1 MRDTPRP
8 QGTVGDFR
16 PGPPQLRPGR
26 ALAHTT
32 GASGSGSP
40 HRSDGRPPQ
49 TPRGARRS
57 DPDGRLGTTPPVPG
71 RPTSFLRSRLA
82 GLVALLGLPALLF
95 ALITWQVVAH
105 GPLLRLDSR
114 LSSALVRPDRF
125 SELLSD
131 LGNVQVAVPVLV
143 LVIGYV
149 ARRGR
154 ATGTDHWWLP
164 PAAAA
169 VLMALLPAVV
179 VPLKDW
185 TARPGTPVVP
195 PGVGYFPS
203 GHTATA
209 AIAYGSATLL
219 LLPWLTSAAARRTAV
234 GLCAALVLGVSYGL
248 VRRGWHWPLDVVAS
262 WCLATVLLTSLRLLL
277 SRSTRRSSSGTPSSS
292 TGPS

>member
-1 MRDTPRP
+1 M
-8 QGTVGDFR
+8 GDFR

-57 DPDGRLGTTPPVPG
+57 GPDGRPGTTPPVPG
-71 RPTSFLRSRLA
+71 RPTSFLRLPLA
-82 GLVALLGLPALLF
+82 GLLGLVGLPALLF

-114 LSSALVRPDRF
+114 LSSALVHPDRF

-131 LGNVQVAVPVLV
+131 LGNVQIAVPVLV
-143 LVIGYV
+143 FVVAFV

-154 ATGTDHWWLP
+154 VTGTDRWWLP
-164 PAAAA
+164 PTAAA
-169 VLMALLPAVV
+169 VLMALVPAVV

-195 PGVGYFPS
+195 PAVGYFPS

-219 LLPWLTSAAARRTAV
+219 LLPWLASAAARRAAV
-234 GLCAALVLGVSYGL
+234 AGCAALVLGVSYGL
-248 VRRGWHWPLDVVAS
+248 VRRGYHWPLDVVAS
-262 WCLATVLLTSLRLLL
+262 WCLATVLLTALGLLL
-277 SRSTRRSSSGTPSSS
+277 SRSTRRSSSGTPSSR